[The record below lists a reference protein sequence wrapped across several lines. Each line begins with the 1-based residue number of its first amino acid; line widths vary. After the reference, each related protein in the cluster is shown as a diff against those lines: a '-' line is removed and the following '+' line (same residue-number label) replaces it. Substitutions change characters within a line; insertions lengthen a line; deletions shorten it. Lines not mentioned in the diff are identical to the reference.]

1 MVPVRWVG
9 AQPCPWCRTWGSGRC
24 LLWIPSRGPPWI
36 CRLPSELSL
45 RTRVAFPSF
54 RSVLCREHPLEGGS
68 GGSQV
73 SMGVWLVCCEMAK
86 QKRKE
91 SKVAEKKSKKLKKVS
106 AVEMPVARM
115 APPGT
120 GTAPAEGPACPSPS
134 PEEQRAL
141 DRKLKKERK
150 KEARRRL
157 QRVGVAAAP
166 RPATERSGAALAL
179 EYLCSRREET
189 WRRRPHPG
197 RPPWQDPLRTPWPS
211 SGRGRRCL
219 PSGT

>member
-120 GTAPAEGPACPSPS
+120 GTAPAEPVKPLFPDEIPALWTMAKSRPTQSS
-134 PEEQRAL
+134 
-141 DRKLKKERK
+141 
-150 KEARRRL
+150 RL
-157 QRVGVAAAP
+157 SDGTELGVAGEAVAGTTQDGRAFP
-166 RPATERSGAALAL
+166 GLSSHVEPHGP
-179 EYLCSRREET
+179 
-189 WRRRPHPG
+189 WR
-197 RPPWQDPLRTPWPS
+197 W
-211 SGRGRRCL
+211 C
-219 PSGT
+219 